1 MRAAL
6 KLILGDSGEKR
17 IKMGLARDG
26 SGVGGGSPVAQ
37 TLIPIVI
44 LIVSRLS
51 AALCALQAKKAE
63 NANVHPESK
72 KMDALVP

>member
-1 MRAAL
+1 VRSESRWDWPGMEAVSEVSDRL
-6 KLILGDSGEKR
+6 SGDRILISME
-17 IKMGLARDG
+17 
-26 SGVGGGSPVAQ
+26 
-37 TLIPIVI
+37 
-44 LIVSRLS
+44 LIVSHLS

>member
-1 MRAAL
+1 MAGINL
-6 KLILGDSGEKR
+6 
-17 IKMGLARDG
+17 
-26 SGVGGGSPVAQ
+26 Q
-37 TLIPIVI
+37 THDTDRP
-44 LIVSRLS
+44 RLP